1 MNGGTPETFHSTRD
15 RHGTRKHIEIHQAFL
30 PCHLHTII
38 TLWSNKKGGAMRATL
53 LELLLTINPMNHHH
67 HHVLCP
73 PLLIITTIPTF
84 AFKEV
89 ASFSPSLSKESKGEK
104 QARKKREILVVVVK
118 KKKKEEKRGRGGFSC
133 MSHVY

>member
-1 MNGGTPETFHSTRD
+1 
-15 RHGTRKHIEIHQAFL
+15 
-30 PCHLHTII
+30 
-38 TLWSNKKGGAMRATL
+38 MRATL

-104 QARKKREILVVVVK
+104 QARKKKRKINTSSRSEK
-118 KKKKEEKRGRGGFSC
+118 KKKGEKMGRGLLMHVSC
-133 MSHVY
+133 ILRSNPIRGLCSNHGDADP

>member
-1 MNGGTPETFHSTRD
+1 
-15 RHGTRKHIEIHQAFL
+15 
-30 PCHLHTII
+30 
-38 TLWSNKKGGAMRATL
+38 LWSNKKGSHESHL
-53 LELLLTINPMNHHH
+53 LELLLTINPMNNHHHH

-118 KKKKEEKRGRGGFSC
+118 KKKKEEKRGRGGLLMHVSC
-133 MSHVY
+133 ILRSNPIQSGDFVPTMVTLTHDRSLPPPEE